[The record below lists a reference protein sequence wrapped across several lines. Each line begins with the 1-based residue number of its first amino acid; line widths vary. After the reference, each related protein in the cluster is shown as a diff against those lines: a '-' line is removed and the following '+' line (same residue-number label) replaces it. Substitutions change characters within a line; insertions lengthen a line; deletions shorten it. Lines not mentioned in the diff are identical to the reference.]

1 MKQTPGHDL
10 ITLFNRGNEK
20 AYYGIYKELYPSIF
34 TLANKM
40 VNNTQEAQDVCTES
54 FVKLFQTEE
63 KFDSLQNLKAY
74 LFRIT
79 RNACLDVIKME
90 ERHSLRHK
98 ELLYLMENKEELF
111 RQEVEADLVEMV
123 YASIENLPRKCR
135 NILKMTL
142 TGISYEEI
150 AARLNISVSTVRNQ
164 KARGVK
170 LLRIALLKENQF
182 LKTSVTISI
191 FLTLI
196 LKNNQG

>member
-1 MKQTPGHDL
+1 MKQIPANDL
-10 ITLFNRGNEK
+10 VALFNSGNEK
-20 AYYGIYKELYPSIF
+20 AYYGLYRELYPSVF

-40 VNNTQEAQDVCTES
+40 VYNTQEAQDICTES
-54 FVKLFQTEE
+54 FVKLFQTDE
-63 KFDSLQNLKAY
+63 KFATLQNLKAW
-74 LFRIT
+74 LFSIT

-90 ERHSLRHK
+90 ERHSLRRK
-98 ELLYLMENKEELF
+98 ELLYLMENKEEVF

-123 YASIENLPRKCR
+123 YASIENLPKKCR
-135 NILKMTL
+135 NILKLTL

-164 KARGVK
+164 KARGIK

-182 LKTSVTISI
+182 FKSAVTISI
-191 FLTLI
+191 MLTLM

>member
-1 MKQTPGHDL
+1 MKQNSGHDL
-10 ITLFNRGNEK
+10 VALFNRGNEK
-20 AYYGIYKELYPSIF
+20 AYYGLYRELYPSIF

-40 VNNTQEAQDVCTES
+40 VNNTQEAQDICTES
-54 FVKLFQTEE
+54 FVKLFQTKE
-63 KFDSLQNLKAY
+63 KFETLQNLKAY
-74 LFRIT
+74 LFSIT

-98 ELLYLMENKEELF
+98 ELLYLMENKEEVF
-111 RQEVEADLVEMV
+111 KQEVEADLVEMV
-123 YASIENLPRKCR
+123 YASIEDLPKKCR

-182 LKTSVTISI
+182 LKSAVTISI